1 MKKESQKIRIGVI
14 DYDMGNIMSVFNALN
29 YLGYENLELVN
40 SPKQI
45 AESEI
50 LILPGVGAFS
60 DAMDNL
66 REREL
71 IEPLNKHVVE
81 KKPIIGICLGMQL
94 FFEYSY
100 EGKGSK
106 GLGWFPGEVKRLE
119 LKDEYRVPHMG
130 WDNIKVSETC
140 NLFEDIKNDD
150 DFYFVHSYHADCD
163 PKFVIAECQYGIS
176 ITAAIEKENL
186 IAFQFHP
193 EKSHL
198 NGLKLLNNSIQ
209 KLCSNSNA

>member
-81 KKPIIGICLGMQL
+81 KKPIIGICLGIHL
-94 FFEYSY
+94 FFEY
-100 EGKGSK
+100 
-106 GLGWFPGEVKRLE
+106 
-119 LKDEYRVPHMG
+119 
-130 WDNIKVSETC
+130 
-140 NLFEDIKNDD
+140 
-150 DFYFVHSYHADCD
+150 
-163 PKFVIAECQYGIS
+163 
-176 ITAAIEKENL
+176 
-186 IAFQFHP
+186 
-193 EKSHL
+193 
-198 NGLKLLNNSIQ
+198 
-209 KLCSNSNA
+209 